1 MIKCERCG
9 YDKLETISEGK
20 SSGVK
25 CPKCGW
31 DIVTTCAHPL
41 QFDRQKYSVLVN
53 GDRDLNVDK
62 VKAIAKTCRCSVV
75 EARKKLLEG
84 FEMRDLTADETMPV
98 LQMLKQVDALFKVT
112 PRFPHKY

>member
-9 YDKLETISEGK
+9 YDKLEMISEGK

-31 DIVTTCAHPL
+31 EIVTTCAHPL
-41 QFDRQKYSVLVN
+41 QFDKKKYSVLVK
-53 GDRDLNVDK
+53 GDRETNANR
-62 VKAIAKTCRCSVV
+62 VKAIAKACGCTYV
-75 EARKKLLEG
+75 EARNKLLNG
-84 FEMRDLTADETMPV
+84 FEMRDLSADETMAV
-98 LQMLKQVDALFKVT
+98 LQMFKQTEVLFKVT